1 MRFSGSTGNFAG
13 EFLLLKRPKSLEIRN
28 AAPNPM
34 LPLLGCELA
43 LLPSI
48 TNPGI
53 SIFTFSF
60 EGVPGALRK
69 KLRDPDSVQY
79 WKI

>member
-48 TNPGI
+48 GCPNFAK
-53 SIFTFSF
+53 S
-60 EGVPGALRK
+60 
-69 KLRDPDSVQY
+69 
-79 WKI
+79 

>member
-53 SIFTFSF
+53 RLGLNEFLLKFFSRVAS
-60 EGVPGALRK
+60 E
-69 KLRDPDSVQY
+69 
-79 WKI
+79 